1 MDVYIE
7 RRVVT
12 EAVRD
17 DRAAS
22 EQMGRLIY
30 VDVAPT
36 RLSKIHRV
44 YGRTEDWPPPA
55 FFRHSVKYS

>member
-1 MDVYIE
+1 MIE
-7 RRVVT
+7 
-12 EAVRD
+12 
-17 DRAAS
+17 AAS
-22 EQMGRLIY
+22 EQMGQLIY